1 MKTILSIP
9 TFVGTLIL
17 TILSGGFGPNAT
29 AMSVGSLNIDS
40 ESVPAVLIV
49 NKDQFQ
55 GNWKQFKGDVKKQWG
70 KLTDDDLLIIEGN
83 YDKFEGRV
91 QERYGDQKEEVKRWT
106 DEWFKKH
113 HPVQSQSEPRSEG
126 M

>member
-1 MKTILSIP
+1 MKIISFTAIFIAVLIVTVLS
-9 TFVGTLIL
+9 TNSAV
-17 TILSGGFGPNAT
+17 S
-29 AMSVGSLNIDS
+29 AMNTGSLKMQS
-40 ESVPAVLIV
+40 ESSPVILIV

-55 GNWKQFKGDVKKQWG
+55 GNWKQFKGDLKKQWG

-91 QERYGDQKEEVKRWT
+91 QERYGDKKEEVKRWT

-113 HPVQSQSEPRSEG
+113 HPVRSEKNDK
-126 M
+126 

>member
-1 MKTILSIP
+1 MKTIFSIP
-9 TFVGTLIL
+9 IFLAALIVTTL
-17 TILSGGFGPNAT
+17 SDSYGSNAA
-29 AMSVGSLNIDS
+29 AMSVGSLSLHS
-40 ESVPAVLIV
+40 EGSPVVLIV

-55 GNWKQFKGDVKKQWG
+55 GNWKQFKGDLKKQWG

-91 QERYGDQKEEVKRWT
+91 QERYGDKKEEVKRWT

-113 HPVQSQSEPRSEG
+113 HPVQSEKDR
-126 M
+126 

>member
-1 MKTILSIP
+1 MKTILSMSI
-9 TFVGTLIL
+9 FVAALIL
-17 TILSGGFGPNAT
+17 TILPVGSDSSAI
-29 AMSVGSLNIDS
+29 AMSIGNLNMHS
-40 ESVPAVLIV
+40 ESAPAVLIV

-91 QERYGDQKEEVKRWT
+91 QERYGDQKEDVKRWT

-113 HPVQSQSEPRSEG
+113 HPVQSERNEK
-126 M
+126 